1 MIKVTPIV
9 IDFDGTICE
18 HKFPDIGEPMPGV
31 KEALETLK
39 KSGFRIIVH
48 TCRTAS
54 YWKDVLPGNQ
64 IKLVEGFM
72 KYHKLPYDVIWTHD
86 KPIGIAYIDD
96 KAIRFDNNWK
106 DIAEHI
112 QNYTNKIVEG

>member
-1 MIKVTPIV
+1 MAEKKSIV

-18 HKFPDIGEPMPGV
+18 HKFPDIGDLTPGV

-39 KSGFRIIVH
+39 KAGYKLIIH

-54 YWKDVLPGNQ
+54 YWKNILPANQ
-64 IKLVEGFM
+64 TKLVEGFM
-72 KYHKLPYDVIWTHD
+72 KYHKLPYDTIWAPD

-96 KAIRFDNNWK
+96 KAIRFDNNWSE
-106 DIAEHI
+106 ITEQI
-112 QNYTNKIVEG
+112 QNYAKRSDG